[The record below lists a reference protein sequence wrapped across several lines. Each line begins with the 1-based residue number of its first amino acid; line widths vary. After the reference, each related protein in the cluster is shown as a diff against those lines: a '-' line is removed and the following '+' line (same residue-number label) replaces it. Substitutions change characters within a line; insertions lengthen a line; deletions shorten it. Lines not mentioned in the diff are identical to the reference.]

1 MILSE
6 VIMDVEVVAM
16 DPCRGPGTP
25 GPATHRDTM
34 GMPQGHRAKG
44 KAGSWWFWCWKIGE
58 NGCFEWGMMVNDD
71 DILGIS
77 WEYHGDMFFLFWQSL
92 RVNPWK
98 F

>member
-25 GPATHRDTM
+25 GPATHRE
-34 GMPQGHRAKG
+34 
-44 KAGSWWFWCWKIGE
+44 AGSWWFWCWKIEE
-58 NGCFEWGMMVNDD
+58 NGCFEWDMMVNDD

-77 WEYHGDMFFLFWQSL
+77 WGFFVSILAIIKGKSMEILVRTQ
-92 RVNPWK
+92 
-98 F
+98 

>member
-34 GMPQGHRAKG
+34 GMPQGQGKG
-44 KAGSWWFWCWKIGE
+44 RKLVVLVLE
-58 NGCFEWGMMVNDD
+58 NRGKW
-71 DILGIS
+71 
-77 WEYHGDMFFLFWQSL
+77 LF
-92 RVNPWK
+92 
-98 F
+98 